1 MGVARLGA
9 VFDFNF
15 TISNA
20 KVVENFLINAHGETF
35 EESFRPYNINL

>member
-1 MGVARLGA
+1 MARLGA
-9 VFDFNF
+9 VLNFNF

-35 EESFRPYNINL
+35 GGSFRP